1 MVIYNRVPKTGS
13 TTLTGL
19 AYDLCGRNKFN
30 VLHLNTSKNSHVL
43 SLSDQYRFAHNVSGW
58 YQKHPGLFHGH
69 LAYYDFAAFGVSKMP
84 IWINVVREP
93 IDRLV
98 SYYYFLRFG
107 DNFRPHL
114 SRRRQGD
121 RKSIDECVA
130 ERKNTIILD

>member
-1 MVIYNRVPKTGS
+1 MYNRVPKTGS
-13 TTLTGL
+13 TSFTGL

-43 SLSDQYRFAHNVSGW
+43 SLSDQYRFAQNITRW
-58 YQKHPGLFHGH
+58 TEKHPALFHGH
-69 LAYYDFAAFGVSKMP
+69 IAYFDFAAFGVDKLP
-84 IWINVVREP
+84 VFINIVREP

-98 SYYYFLRFG
+98 SYYYFLRYG
-107 DNFRPHL
+107 DDFRPYL

-130 ERKNTIILD
+130 ERELL